1 MPDKSRRQEEF
12 SWRIARPCNG
22 GHCVRVAAAGDAIL
36 IADSKNPD
44 GPALSYSRAEFQAFA
59 NGIKRGDFDDLL

>member
-1 MPDKSRRQEEF
+1 MPDNSRREEI
-12 SWRIARPCNG
+12 SWRVARLCNS
-22 GHCVRVAAAGDAIL
+22 GHCVRIAATGDAIL
-36 IADSKNPD
+36 IADSKDPD